1 MFRRVKNRLL
11 RYVLIVIY
19 SIILFTCAVQLNFL
33 GLFGYSPT
41 KNDIVMPTLNV
52 ASEVYTADSVLIGRY
67 FEEDRDPVPF
77 DSISEHVLDAL
88 IATED
93 IRFYKHN
100 GVDFMGLVS
109 GAISTLKGDPR
120 GASTITQQLAKNLF
134 KTRYTNAQGYLSKVP
149 GLNILITKY
158 KEWMTAYKLETRYS
172 KKDII
177 TMYLNTVSFS
187 NNAYGIKSA
196 SIRYFNKQPK
206 NLNVNESALLVGMLK
221 GTTIYNPIRNPKNA
235 MQRRNVVL
243 AQMGKSGYLTEAEVK
258 GLSRDSLKLDLNYK
272 DNIDGNDSYIRSAVE
287 RWLEKWSQDNEIDIY
302 KAGLKIYTTIDSRM
316 QKIAEKVVA
325 ERMEELQRRLKNT
338 WGSEEPWRDK
348 EGKVIPEFLE
358 NHARKLPIY
367 ASLMQKY
374 HNNEDSVFRD
384 LQVKKEMEVFTWQG
398 MEKVKYSTMD
408 SLKHYLMMLNTGM
421 MAMNPYD
428 GEIKVWV
435 GGINHEY
442 YKFDHVNQAK
452 RQAGSTFKPFAY
464 MAALESGMSPCDK
477 FTDKPVKIEFTNKKG
492 EHEIWEPKNADWSVS
507 YREMSLRWAMARSLN
522 TITAQ
527 VTEAVGWD
535 KVVDVAHLCGIES
548 KLESVPSVGL
558 GSNDVSVLEMVKG
571 YSTFMNA
578 GKKTDPILVSKIVG
592 MDGNVIAT
600 FKSEQKQ
607 VISPENAWL
616 MTYMLRGTVEEP
628 GGTSQALW
636 EWDLFKNENEIGGK
650 TGTSSDYVDGWYM
663 GVTKDL
669 VAGVW
674 VGCDEQSIHFKN
686 SATGEGSKTALPIYA
701 LFMEELYKHPELG
714 VTFGRFPESTVEIK
728 KDYRCPSP
736 RIRVE
741 QPVDSV
747 ETPDSPEDEALLLPE
762 LEEVKPVQRELD
774 MQRNNT
780 QENRSDNLP

>member
-11 RYVLIVIY
+11 RYVLIVVY

-77 DSISEHVLDAL
+77 DSISKHVLDAL

-93 IRFYKHN
+93 VRFYKHN

-109 GAISTLKGDPR
+109 GAVSTLKGDPR

-149 GLNILITKY
+149 GLSILITKY

-172 KKDII
+172 KDEII

-196 SIRYFNKQPK
+196 SIRYFNKQPSM
-206 NLNVNESALLVGMLK
+206 LDVNESALLVGMLK

-243 AQMGKSGYLTEAEVK
+243 AQMEKSGYLTQAQVAD
-258 GLSRDSLKLDLNYK
+258 LSKDSLRLDLNYK

-316 QKIAEKVVA
+316 QKMAEKVVTD
-325 ERMEELQRRLKNT
+325 RMEELQRRLKNT

-367 ASLMQKY
+367 SDLMRKY
-374 HNNEDSVFRD
+374 HNNEDSVFTELRK
-384 LQVKKEMEVFTWQG
+384 KKEMEVFTWQG
-398 MEKVKYSTMD
+398 MEKVNYSTMD

-421 MAMNPYD
+421 MAMNPYN

-492 EHEIWEPKNADWSVS
+492 EHEVWEPKNADWSVS

-527 VTEAVGWD
+527 VTDAVGWD
-535 KVVDVAHLCGIES
+535 KVVDVAHLCGIDS

-558 GSNDVSVLEMVKG
+558 GSNDVSVFEMVKA
-571 YSTFMNA
+571 YATFMNA
-578 GKKTDPILVSKIVG
+578 GKKTDPVLVSKIVG
-592 MDGNVIAT
+592 MDGSTIAT

-607 VISPENAWL
+607 VINPENAWL

-636 EWDLFKNENEIGGK
+636 EWDLFKNGNEIGGK

-714 VTFGRFPESTVEIK
+714 VTFGKFPESTVEIK

-741 QPVDSV
+741 QPTDSV
-747 ETPDSPEDEALLLPE
+747 SNTDEEDEGVVLPE
-762 LEEVKPVQRELD
+762 LEEVRPAQVEVEANRGSA
-774 MQRNNT
+774 
-780 QENRSDNLP
+780 QENRNNNLP

>member
-1 MFRRVKNRLL
+1 MFRRVKNRFL
-11 RYVLIVIY
+11 RYILIVIY

-41 KNDIVMPTLNV
+41 KKDIVMPTLNV
-52 ASEVYTADSVLIGRY
+52 ASELYTADSVLIGRY

-77 DSISEHVLDAL
+77 DSISKHVLDAL

-100 GVDFMGLVS
+100 GVDFLGLVS
-109 GAISTLKGDPR
+109 GAVSTLKGDPR

-134 KTRYTNAQGYLSKVP
+134 KTRYAHAQGYLNKIP
-149 GLNILITKY
+149 GINILVTKF
-158 KEWMTAYKLETRYS
+158 KEWMTAYKLENKYS
-172 KKDII
+172 KNEII

-196 SIRYFNKQPK
+196 SLRYFNKQPSK
-206 NLNVNESALLVGMLK
+206 LDIKESALLVGMLK

-243 AQMGKSGYLTEAEVK
+243 VQMEKSGYLTQAQVTDFSK
-258 GLSRDSLKLDLNYK
+258 DSLNLNLNYK
-272 DNIDGNDSYIRSAVE
+272 DSIDGNDSYIRSAVA
-287 RWLEKWSQDNEIDIY
+287 RWLDKWSQDNEIDIN

-325 ERMEELQRRLKNT
+325 DRMEELQRRLKNT

-348 EGKVIPEFLE
+348 EGNVIPEFLE
-358 NHARKLPIY
+358 NHARKLPSY
-367 ASLMQKY
+367 AGLMQKY
-374 HNNEDSVFRD
+374 KNNEDSVFVAMKEKR
-384 LQVKKEMEVFTWQG
+384 EMEVFTWKG
-398 MEKVKYSTMD
+398 MEKVNYSTMD

-421 MAMNPYD
+421 MAMDPYN

-435 GGINHEY
+435 GGINHNY

-464 MAALESGMSPCDK
+464 MAALESGMTPCDK
-477 FTDKPVKIEFTNKKG
+477 FTDKPVKIEFINKKG
-492 EHEIWEPKNADWSVS
+492 ENEVWEPKNADWSVS
-507 YREMSLRWAMARSLN
+507 YQEMSLRWAMARSLN

-535 KVVDVAHLCGIES
+535 KVVDVAHQCGIES

-558 GSNDVSVLEMVKG
+558 GSNDVSVFEMVRAYG
-571 YSTFMNA
+571 TFMNG
-578 GKKTDPILVSKIVG
+578 GKKTDPVLVSKIVD
-592 MDGNVIAT
+592 MDGNTIAT
-600 FKSEQKQ
+600 FKSEQKK
-607 VISPENAWL
+607 VIDPENAWL

-628 GGTSQALW
+628 RGTSQALW
-636 EWDLFKNENEIGGK
+636 EWDLFRDGNEIGGK

-714 VTFGRFPESTVEIK
+714 VTFGKFPESTVEIK
-728 KDYRCPSP
+728 KEYRCPSP

-741 QPVDSV
+741 QPSDSTDTTTDTENLEELV
-747 ETPDSPEDEALLLPE
+747 LPE
-762 LEEVKPVQRELD
+762 LEELGPTGAGQGNV
-774 MQRNNT
+774 N
-780 QENRSDNLP
+780 